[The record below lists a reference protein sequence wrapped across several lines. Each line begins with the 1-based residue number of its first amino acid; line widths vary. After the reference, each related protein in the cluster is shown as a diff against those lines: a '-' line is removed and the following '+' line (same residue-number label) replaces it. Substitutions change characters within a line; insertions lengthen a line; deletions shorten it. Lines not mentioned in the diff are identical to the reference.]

1 MVVEDEQH
9 LGVGIKYNLEAEG
22 YRVSLVEDGPAA
34 LKLIDHSPQSI
45 DLVIL
50 DLMLPGMSGYT
61 VCQRIRDAGLG
72 LPVLM
77 LSARTLPEDRTRG
90 FDVGANQY
98 MSKPFELDEMLS
110 RVKNLLLTSQHAS
123 AAGPTAKAGNLSG
136 GSHTP
141 VPMQAQKVDAIEFG
155 QVAVDFRTYQ
165 VRVAGKPV
173 RMTPKE
179 LRLLRYFVENPERVI
194 SRSELLVHVWEVSGN
209 VQTRAVDQFI
219 ARLRKMIEP
228 SPAEPVHLLTL
239 RDAGYRF
246 VLHPE
251 TEEIDEAADDASQ
264 TVADGPEQSVSS
276 DENADDN
283 DGGSNNGTE
292 KDDEQPA
299 PK

>member
-9 LGVGIKYNLEAEG
+9 LGIGIKYNLEAEG
-22 YRVSLVEDGPAA
+22 YRVTLVEDGPSA
-34 LKLIDHSPQSI
+34 LKLIDMGPQSI
-45 DLVIL
+45 DLVVL

-61 VCQRIRDAGLG
+61 VCQKIRDAGLG

-98 MSKPFELDEMLS
+98 MSKPFELDELLS
-110 RVKNLLLTSQHAS
+110 RVKNLLQISRHAAPAS
-123 AAGPTAKAGNLSG
+123 TTGPRIGEGKPANTAKS
-136 GSHTP
+136 
-141 VPMQAQKVDAIEFG
+141 VEAIEFG
-155 QVAVDFRTYQ
+155 EVAVDFRTHQ
-165 VRVAGKPV
+165 VRVAGKSV

-194 SRSELLVHVWEVSGN
+194 SRSELLIHVWEVSGN

-219 ARLRKMIEP
+219 ARLRKVIEP
-228 SPAEPVHLLTL
+228 APAEPVHLLTL

-251 TEEIDEAADDASQ
+251 DK
-264 TVADGPEQSVSS
+264 G
-276 DENADDN
+276 
-283 DGGSNNGTE
+283 
-292 KDDEQPA
+292 
-299 PK
+299 